1 MDVSVQMQTKSVNSL
16 TKQEFDKLYVLPA
29 LATVVLSGYVV
40 QFETSTTIHE
50 KDFRQC
56 FELIRL
62 TSAASYRNSSRGW
75 SSSAKQ
81 AEMKDPDMKF
91 LLVRAASGYPE
102 STSIDNETSN
112 SGSSGDAILGF
123 LSFMVTIEDDFEVV
137 YCYEIHLLDLVRGKG
152 IGKCL
157 MQMLESIGRALRLE
171 KTMLTVFTSNE
182 HAVRFYEGL
191 GYEIYDE
198 EPAPPQKR
206 LRGRLLKKPKP
217 SYVIMA
223 IDLTA

>member
-1 MDVSVQMQTKSVNSL
+1 MDISAQTRTESANSL
-16 TKQEFDKLYVLPA
+16 TKEEFDKLYILPA
-29 LATVVLSGYVV
+29 FSTVVLSGYVV
-40 QFETSTTIHE
+40 QFETPTTIHE
-50 KDFRQC
+50 TDFRQC

-62 TSAASYRNSSRGW
+62 TSAASYKSSSRGW

-81 AEMKDPDMKF
+81 AEMKDPDMKY
-91 LLVRAASGYPE
+91 LLVRAAPGCTEPI
-102 STSIDNETSN
+102 SIDHGTLDP
-112 SGSSGDAILGF
+112 GSSGGAILGF
-123 LSFMVTIEDDFEVV
+123 LSFMVTIEDGFEVV

-182 HAVRFYEGL
+182 YAIKFYQGL

-223 IDLTA
+223 IDLII